1 MILAKTSL
9 GSESLDLTKSLVL
22 FQWRSVIFI
31 DVTDSQVPLRL
42 LQGRMR
48 AVINPVGGE
57 GGAEAASKELT
68 EPPPWEPVTTESIE
82 FEIGL
87 VQPFL
92 REKVNLSDQSYIV
105 EDENLPMKQ
114 RPAKPRLP
122 PTGKIITPRKRKDMP
137 TLGGS
142 AKKKKKP
149 TKEKPPEAPTQL
161 PTPPMA
167 SIREEEGSD
176 VESLFG

>member
-1 MILAKTSL
+1 MH
-9 GSESLDLTKSLVL
+9 
-22 FQWRSVIFI
+22 
-31 DVTDSQVPLRL
+31 
-42 LQGRMR
+42 
-48 AVINPVGGE
+48 AVINPAGGE
-57 GGAEAASKELT
+57 GGTEAVNKELT
-68 EPPPWEPVTTESIE
+68 EPPPWEPITEESIE
-82 FEIGL
+82 SEIGL
-87 VQPFL
+87 IQHFL
-92 REKVNLSDQSYIV
+92 REKLIVSDQPYIV

-137 TLGGS
+137 NLGGS

-149 TKEKPPEAPTQL
+149 AKSAPTETATQL

-167 SIREEEGSD
+167 SIREEDGSD